1 MNIPFLSLHDV
12 TAKYK
17 DEIHEAVKRVV
28 DSGWYLQGKENEQ
41 FEKHYAEYIG
51 TKHCIGC
58 ANGLDA
64 LIWIFRAYIELGV
77 MQPGDEVIVP
87 ANTYIATILAITEN
101 GLIPVLVEPRQ
112 DTLQIDDSLIEER
125 ITERTK
131 AICIVHLYGRLA
143 YTEKI
148 GELCAKYGLKLIED
162 NAQAHGCSYRAP
174 QSPEGEVVATTMQE
188 RTGVNMADPAYYPT
202 LKKRAAEMRA
212 NPTEAENILWNALSE
227 QKLGYKIRRQ
237 HIVSQYILDFA
248 YHDCRLAIEL
258 DGGYHNTEDQQYDDA
273 VRTKN
278 LEALGWHVLRFTN
291 DEVYNNL
298 DEVLAK
304 IKSAIESATATSPT
318 DASPLGECG
327 AGRLAKRTGSLGDA
341 AGHSFYP
348 GKNLGAL
355 GDGGAVTTDDDELA
369 AAIRALA
376 NYGSQKKYVFK
387 YTGRNSRLDEIQAAV
402 LDVKLRHLDEDLKA
416 RQEIADYYY
425 DHIDNPLIEL
435 PVRLPHE
442 NNVYHLFPILVKNL
456 PHNPLEGKSSC
467 QEYLGDSTC
476 MGDFLQV
483 HTATSPSGDC
493 GAGLCGADSLR
504 DKLQKYLEDN
514 GVGTVIHYPIPP
526 HLQECYQNSP
536 FRGLGGLPIT
546 ELLADCELSL
556 PISPTMT
563 MEEAAEVVR
572 LVNEFKE

>member
-12 TAKYK
+12 TAKYR
-17 DEIHEAVKRVV
+17 DEIHEAVLRVV

-77 MQPGDEVIVP
+77 MQPGDEVIIP

-101 GLIPVLVEPRQ
+101 GLVPVLVEPRK

-148 GELCAKYGLKLIED
+148 GELCKKYNLKLIED
-162 NAQAHGCSYRAP
+162 NAQAHGCKF
-174 QSPEGEVVATTMQE
+174 EVKGERQE
-188 RTGVNMADPAYYPT
+188 
-202 LKKRAAEMRA
+202 
-212 NPTEAENILWNALSE
+212 
-227 QKLGYKIRRQ
+227 
-237 HIVSQYILDFA
+237 
-248 YHDCRLAIEL
+248 
-258 DGGYHNTEDQQYDDA
+258 
-273 VRTKN
+273 
-278 LEALGWHVLRFTN
+278 
-291 DEVYNNL
+291 
-298 DEVLAK
+298 AK
-304 IKSAIESATATSPT
+304 GKEYM
-318 DASPLGECG
+318 
-327 AGRLAKRTGSLGDA
+327 RTGSLGDA

-402 LDVKLRHLDEDLKA
+402 LDVKLRHLDEDTRL
-416 RQEIADYYY
+416 RQQIADYYY
-425 DHIDNPLIEL
+425 DHIDNPLITL
-435 PVRLPHE
+435 PKRLPHE
-442 NNVYHLFPILVKNL
+442 NNVYHLFPILVKNTL
-456 PHNPLEGKSSC
+456 PLREEKEVGSHPSLQGGEG
-467 QEYLGDSTC
+467 
-476 MGDFLQV
+476 V
-483 HTATSPSGDC
+483 
-493 GAGLCGADSLR
+493 GLCR
-504 DKLQKYLEDN
+504 DRLQAYLAEN

-526 HLQECYQNSP
+526 HLQECYKNHPSLSKG
-536 FRGLGGLPIT
+536 RVGDRLILPIT
-546 ELLADCELSL
+546 EQIADCELSL

-563 MEEAAEVVR
+563 LKEAGDVVQ
-572 LVNEFKE
+572 LINEWKGE